1 MSSEKVL
8 SVRLFSCQDPTG
20 GVNASRFAE
29 DLVGTDPAPPDASRA
44 VDLDPLER
52 GATVR
57 TGEPGHFPDAG
68 RTHNSLD
75 PEAPRPS
82 W

>member
-29 DLVGTDPAPPDASRA
+29 ESRGY
-44 VDLDPLER
+44 R
-52 GATVR
+52 SGAT
-57 TGEPGHFPDAG
+57 
-68 RTHNSLD
+68 
-75 PEAPRPS
+75 
-82 W
+82 